1 VNDTN
6 NSTSNMNV
14 KIVISLDG
22 VWVGEGT
29 WNDDCTIT
37 NCQALL
43 GRNQD
48 ESDETYEELCHELSE
63 LPQCDEHWRGPVRIE
78 RPEGTYCAELIK
90 EILP

>member
-1 VNDTN
+1 
-6 NSTSNMNV
+6 MKV

-29 WNDDCTIT
+29 WTEDCEII

-43 GRNQD
+43 GRNQ
-48 ESDETYEELCHELSE
+48 EQSDEAYEELAQELSE
-63 LPQCDEHWRGPVRIE
+63 LPQCDDKWKGPVSIE

-90 EILP
+90 EILR